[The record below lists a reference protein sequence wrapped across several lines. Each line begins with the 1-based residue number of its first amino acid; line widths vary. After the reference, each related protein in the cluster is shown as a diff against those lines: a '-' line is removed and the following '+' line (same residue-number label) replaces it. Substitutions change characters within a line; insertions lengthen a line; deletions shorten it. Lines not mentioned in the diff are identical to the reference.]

1 MISLRHL
8 SSFVVITLLLQ
19 SRKAVVAAATGIGG
33 STRYGTIGEKLSKQ
47 QRTSFT
53 KQRQPMLFSIPRG
66 GAGVISSVA
75 DSRSAIAA
83 KVAAVTYLGTGVMS
97 FLLPQFTGK
106 LIGIQ
111 VDMEKLPMVQ
121 IMITGIGSCLISIGS
136 GGVGMFYM
144 SDSTKH
150 ALILLYIPFAICL
163 LRDGFS
169 GMSTKVKQPI
179 SRIIFGITVNLI
191 LSLFAATNF
200 NIKFTKIISTV
211 WACIVFLTGIQ
222 FMYNPLK
229 TLNAWGVT
237 GTTSTIDLYLM
248 QIYGILLCHVQFIV
262 LNLIY
267 HNNTSRKFVVPAHII
282 YGCGSLLSYVLFV
295 LLELKKMH
303 NNNSSSSSNVDKF
316 MGFKK
321 GPKMIGTI
329 LNVVLT
335 IMMLLP

>member
-97 FLLPQFTGK
+97 FLFPQFTGK

-136 GGVGMFYM
+136 GGLGMFYM
-144 SDSTKH
+144 SDSTKQY

-163 LRDGFS
+163 LRDGCS
-169 GMSTKVKQPI
+169 GMSAKVKQPI
-179 SRIIFGITVNLI
+179 TRIIFGITVNII
-191 LSLFAATNF
+191 LSLFAANDF
-200 NIKFTKIISTV
+200 NVRFTKMVSIIWS
-211 WACIVFLTGIQ
+211 CIVFLTGIQ

-267 HNNTSRKFVVPAHII
+267 HNNTIRKFVVPAHII

-303 NNNSSSSSNVDKF
+303 NSSSSSNVDKF